1 MKPKQDDVPRTCK
14 GLGLEQLSIVSWKES
29 GEMKKAG
36 LKVIEIGPDSAED
49 IEALLFENFLALVQ
63 TVRDGNKVE
72 IIVHYQQKEVQNF
85 EQPKLLF
92 REKRA

>member
-1 MKPKQDDVPRTCK
+1 
-14 GLGLEQLSIVSWKES
+14 
-29 GEMKKAG
+29 MKKAG

-63 TVRDGNKVE
+63 TVGDGNKVE

-85 EQPKLLF
+85 EQPKF
-92 REKRA
+92 YFEKREREEEVADD

>member
-1 MKPKQDDVPRTCK
+1 
-14 GLGLEQLSIVSWKES
+14 
-29 GEMKKAG
+29 MKKAG
-36 LKVIEIGPDSAED
+36 LKVIEIGPDSAEG
-49 IEALLFENFLALVQ
+49 IEALLFENCLALVQ
-63 TVRDGNKVE
+63 TVRGGNKVE